1 MLKVRLGACLFQ
13 PTPPDHPGSPRITQ
27 KVRAEA
33 EQEAARTRASAQAK
47 VEQLQR
53 AFAKVK
59 PTKSQRSHNEVT
71 TKSRRS
77 HNEVTTK
84 PRGVR
89 INRLVPWCC
98 VRVPLES

>member
-13 PTPPDHPGSPRITQ
+13 PPPPPRITPDHPRITQ

-71 TKSRRS
+71 
-77 HNEVTTK
+77 
-84 PRGVR
+84 RGS
-89 INRLVPWCC
+89 NQSFGALVLCAC
-98 VRVPLES
+98 VCRWSLDMMM

>member
-13 PTPPDHPGSPRITQ
+13 PPPPPRITPDHPRITQ

-59 PTKSQRSHNEVT
+59 PTKSQRSHEGFESIVWCL
-71 TKSRRS
+71 
-77 HNEVTTK
+77 
-84 PRGVR
+84 GV
-89 INRLVPWCC
+89 VC
-98 VRVPLES
+98 VCVPLES